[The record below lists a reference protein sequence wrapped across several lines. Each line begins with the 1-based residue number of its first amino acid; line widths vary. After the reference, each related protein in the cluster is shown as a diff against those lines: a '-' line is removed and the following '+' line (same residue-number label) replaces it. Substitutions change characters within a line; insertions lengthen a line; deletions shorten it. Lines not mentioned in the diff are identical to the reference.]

1 MSDPLPREDR
11 TTAGVATMLLA
22 VVFFICIDTSAK
34 WLTLS
39 GLPVLMVVFAR
50 YFGHFVYACVVYLP
64 QEGLGCFRSRAP
76 LRQFLRSTFLFGST
90 VLNFFALKY
99 LPITVT
105 TTIMFA
111 GPIVVTLLAI
121 PILGETVGLRRFLA
135 VATGFLGV
143 LVVIQPWGAEWH
155 PAMFFS
161 LGALCMASMYFVMT
175 RLLAGI
181 ETNATQQVWSAGIA
195 SVVLAPFAVSAWTM
209 PESTTQWVVLFAI
222 GFFGMFGHIL
232 ATTAHR
238 WADASILAPMVYSQ
252 IFLAAVSGILVF
264 NQWPTIW
271 TLAGGL
277 IIIGA
282 GLYIWQRERIVRKR
296 QLMKAAHPKY

>member
-1 MSDPLPREDR
+1 
-11 TTAGVATMLLA
+11 MLLA

-50 YFGHFVYACVVYLP
+50 YCGHFVYACAIYLP

-76 LRQFLRSTFLFGST
+76 ARQFLRSCFLFGST
-90 VLNFFALKY
+90 VLNFFALKS

-121 PILGETVGLRRFLA
+121 PLLGEKVGLRRFLA
-135 VATGFLGV
+135 VATGFIGV

-155 PAMFFS
+155 PAMLFS
-161 LGALCMASMYFVMT
+161 LGALLMASMYFVMT
-175 RLLAGI
+175 RMLAGV
-181 ETNATQQVWSAGIA
+181 ETNATQQVWSSGLATL
-195 SVVLAPFAVSAWTM
+195 VLAPFAWGAWTL
-209 PESTTQWVVLFAI
+209 PETATQWAVIFAI
-222 GFFGMFGHIL
+222 GGFGMFGHIL
-232 ATTAHR
+232 ATIAHR

-252 IFLAAVSGILVF
+252 IFFAAVSGILVF
-264 NQWPTIW
+264 GQWPTIW

-277 IIIGA
+277 IIIGS
-282 GLYIWQRERIVRKR
+282 GLYIWQRERRVAKR
-296 QLMKAAHPKY
+296 PLMRAPHPKY